1 MIIKKIII
9 ENYLCYAGT
18 KEFELSPGLNIVLG
32 ENGEGKTKLFEA
44 IEWLLNGDNKNL
56 ELLVSAKTLS
66 ETAEGD
72 SFRVRVA
79 MHVDQYN
86 ETKIITRSFVI
97 TKQNN
102 DDFTTSNFMLEGVE
116 ENKAGERSPVDGKAL
131 MDRIFPPEIRRYSL
145 FKGEAE
151 LNIFNNDEA
160 LSILINSFSSA
171 KHYEKYTEKGEFLR
185 EKAEKAVDDSTK
197 SNNKNQQ
204 EYKRLESEINKLI
217 NDKSRIETYLNSVE
231 EQIQKTEESIEDAD
245 KYVSNA
251 EALETINQR
260 IKNVEDQITA
270 TSNKI
275 DENYTTNL
283 YDENWILV
291 NFENLHKEYSDK
303 IKKLAKKKRELQSDF
318 DKQIGIKEGK
328 QQLKAEL
335 LNNSIPLP
343 IGVPSK
349 AHMEEMLS
357 AELCKVCNRPAEKGS
372 EAYNFM
378 FEKLQAYLKSQEPI
392 KPEKKEAKVLFKH
405 NYMDRLFNLSVSHE
419 DNLASLRGVRE
430 SIKDLFEFNSDRKK
444 DLEELEEKHANEL
457 AEREKIIGSSSIG
470 GEKLANVLK
479 NYNAWQRDLKGY
491 NKDLV
496 EYKKQIKDIESDL
509 KQKRA
514 EKDAIDIKSANA
526 FLIKTRDIL
535 RDIETIFKSTKE
547 RKFDE
552 FIDMLQ
558 AKSNEI
564 FERINV
570 ESFTGTIVFRKKLIG
585 GKTSIIIELQEEGR
599 TFHKPNQSLLT
610 SMHISILFAISAL
623 ASELREESYPMIFDA
638 PTSSFGETKSTE
650 FLNLIH
656 ETGHQKLLLIKDFLV
671 LDDKTKKLAVKKEFS
686 SVKRDKAFWI
696 QLERPFDKKNLKTL
710 NTQVISL

>member
-9 ENYLCYAGT
+9 ENYLCYVGY

-72 SFRVRVA
+72 FFRVRVA
-79 MHVDQYN
+79 MHVEQYN
-86 ETKIITRSFVI
+86 ETNIITRSFVV
-97 TKQNN
+97 TKQKN
-102 DDFTTSNFMLEGVE
+102 DSFTPSNFMLEGVE
-116 ENKAGERSPVDGKAL
+116 ENKAGERSPVDGKVL
-131 MDRIFPPEIRRYSL
+131 MDRVFPPEIRRYSL
-145 FKGEAE
+145 FKGEAD

-171 KHYEKYTEKGEFLR
+171 KHYEKYMEKGEFLR
-185 EKAEKAVDDSTK
+185 DKAEKAVDDSTK

-204 EYKRLESEINKLI
+204 EYNRLELEIQKLLK
-217 NDKSRIETYLNSVE
+217 DKVRIETYLNTVE
-231 EQIQKTEESIEDAD
+231 EQIEKTEGNIEDAD
-245 KYVSNA
+245 KYVTNA

-260 IKNVEDQITA
+260 IKKVEEQIA
-270 TSNKI
+270 TTIAKI

-291 NFENLHKEYSDK
+291 NFEGIHKEYSDK

-328 QQLKAEL
+328 QQLKSEL

-357 AELCKVCNRPAEKGS
+357 AELCKVCNRPAKKGS
-372 EAYNFM
+372 EPYIFM
-378 FEKLQAYLKSQEPI
+378 FEKLQAYLKSQEPA
-392 KPEKKEAKVLFKH
+392 KAEKKEAKILFKN

-430 SIKDLFEFNSDRKK
+430 NIKDLFEFNSDRKK

-470 GEKLANVLK
+470 GEKLVSVLK

-496 EYKKQIKDIESDL
+496 EYKKQIRDIENDL
-509 KQKRA
+509 KQKKA

-535 RDIETIFKSTKE
+535 RDVETIFKSTKE
-547 RKFDE
+547 SKFDE
-552 FIDMLQ
+552 FIEMLQ

-570 ESFTGTIVFRKKLIG
+570 ESFTGTIIFRKKTVG
-585 GKTSIIIELQEEGR
+585 GKTTIVIELQEDGR

-623 ASELREESYPMIFDA
+623 ATELREESYPMIFDA
-638 PTSSFGETKSTE
+638 PTSSFGETKSAE

-671 LDDKTKKLAVKKEFS
+671 LDGKTKKLSVKKEFS
-686 SVKRDKAFWI
+686 KVKRDKAFWI

-710 NTQVISL
+710 NTQVITL